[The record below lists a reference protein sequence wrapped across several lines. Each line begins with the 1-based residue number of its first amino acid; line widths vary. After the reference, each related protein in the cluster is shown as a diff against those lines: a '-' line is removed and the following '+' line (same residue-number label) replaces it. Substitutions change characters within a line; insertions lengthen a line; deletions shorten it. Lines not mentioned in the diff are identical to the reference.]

1 MLERLD
7 GKLSRAV
14 LRGERGRKAPDLPGL
29 PTKKESQLMLDPYAS
44 IAETDESMQAQLA
57 DILELRA
64 TD

>member
-1 MLERLD
+1 
-7 GKLSRAV
+7 
-14 LRGERGRKAPDLPGL
+14 
-29 PTKKESQLMLDPYAS
+29 MLDPYAS